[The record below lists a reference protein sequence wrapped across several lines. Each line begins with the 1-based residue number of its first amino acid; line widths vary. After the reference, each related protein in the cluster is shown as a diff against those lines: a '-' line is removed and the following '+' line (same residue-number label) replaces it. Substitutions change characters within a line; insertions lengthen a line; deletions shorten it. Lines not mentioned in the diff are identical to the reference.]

1 VSPRTGRRPAGAD
14 TRDVILAA
22 ARSAFAGAG
31 YDATSLRGIART
43 AGVDSAL
50 VVHYFGSK
58 DRLFAAVMRLPGGL
72 PEQVLGLAEQGVT
85 GLGERLTRFF
95 LSLWEDPDAKEP
107 MLALVRSAVSNE
119 QAAATLRAFVTDA
132 VLMRLAATLEVSDPR
147 LRATLAGSQ
156 LIGMALLR
164 YAVCVE
170 PLASANVETVVAWLA
185 PTLQRYLTAEAPI
198 GQNRKLR
205 LSE

>member
-1 VSPRTGRRPAGAD
+1 MPP
-14 TRDVILAA
+14 TRDGEFSSDPRCRPQRV
-22 ARSAFAGAG
+22 AGAG

-119 QAAATLRAFVTDA
+119 QAAATLRGVRHRRSADA
-132 VLMRLAATLEVSDPR
+132 PRRDPR
-147 LRATLAGSQ
+147 GFRTHG
-156 LIGMALLR
+156 
-164 YAVCVE
+164 CE
-170 PLASANVETVVAWLA
+170 P
-185 PTLQRYLTAEAPI
+185 
-198 GQNRKLR
+198 R
-205 LSE
+205 LPGRS

>member
-1 VSPRTGRRPAGAD
+1 MSPRTGRRPAGAD
-14 TRDVILAA
+14 TREMILAA

-58 DRLFAAVMRLPGGL
+58 DRLFASVMRLPGGL

-119 QAAATLRAFVTDA
+119 QAAATLRGFVTDA

-156 LIGMALLR
+156 LIGMAVLR
-164 YAVCVE
+164 YAVRVE
-170 PLASANVETVVAWLA
+170 PLASASVETVVAWLA
-185 PTLQRYLTAEAPI
+185 PTLQRYLTADAPI
-198 GQNRKLR
+198 GQDRKLR